1 MFKNIK
7 KVLAISPHADDIILG
22 CGATIA
28 RLIEEGIEVKY
39 LIFSWEGQEF
49 KKEEIINAIK
59 TLGVKEQNIIFL
71 NYQVRNFGYYNNEIR
86 EELLKQKNEYKPDLI
101 FTHNSFDFHQD
112 HKIVCEEAV
121 RVFREDKVLGYILP
135 WNLRAFRFDMF
146 FEITKEQLQKKLDA
160 AKFLKSQQ
168 FRFYYEPERIK
179 ATAITM
185 GLFRRKCLAEGFE
198 ILSLNL

>member
-1 MFKNIK
+1 MFNNIK
-7 KVLAISPHADDIILG
+7 RVLIISPHPDDGVLAMG
-22 CGATIA
+22 GTITK
-28 RLIEEGIEVKY
+28 LIEQNIEVKY

-49 KKEEIINAIK
+49 NKEEIINAIK

-71 NYQVRNFGYYNNEIR
+71 NYQVRNFNYYNNEIR
-86 EELLKQKNEYKPDLI
+86 EELLKQKNEYKPDLV
-101 FTHNSFDFHQD
+101 FTHNSFDYHQD
-112 HKIVCEEAV
+112 HKIVCEEAI
-121 RVFREDKVLGYILP
+121 RVFREGKILGYILP

-146 FEITKEQLQKKLDA
+146 FEITGQQLQKKLDA
-160 AKFLKSQQ
+160 TKFLKSQQ

-185 GLFRRKCLAEGFE
+185 GLFRRKELAEGFE